1 MFFHL
6 LVLMHLGSMTID
18 GAAQWYAT
26 TLRLPKK
33 VVRVRFALF
42 S

>member
-1 MFFHL
+1 MSSRL
-6 LVLMHLGSMTID
+6 RALMPFELTTID
-18 GAAQWYAT
+18 GAARWYAT